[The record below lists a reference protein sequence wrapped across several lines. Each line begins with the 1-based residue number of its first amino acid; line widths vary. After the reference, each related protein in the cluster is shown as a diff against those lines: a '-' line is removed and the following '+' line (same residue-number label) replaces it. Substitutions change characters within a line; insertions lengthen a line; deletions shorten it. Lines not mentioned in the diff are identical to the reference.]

1 MCLFYHTQKK
11 SNGLVHFGG
20 AQLSKYY
27 FRMKLQNKILVI
39 EDDPIQSKLIHN
51 ILSSKNYDVCVANN
65 GALGIQKAFE
75 YNPDLILCDIN
86 MESIDG
92 YQVYNVLKES
102 SLIDHIP
109 FIFISGN
116 SDLGDIRFGLDLGA
130 DDYFAKPFNAEAL
143 VQAVAKRLCRFKK
156 LKEAGKREFKA
167 LFQLSPDGIFLFDEN
182 VIFDANPALI
192 HILGLKSDNLTSYS
206 IKDIIDTTSFHTV
219 EERINRC
226 SKGLLNSFSEM
237 VFLRS
242 EGKKK
247 TEVKLFISVYEK
259 FTGYSLMIGLVTL
272 YKSKQDAEGF
282 DIEVLK
288 ALNKE
293 NVVATELLGKQL
305 TDVFKRQNLVL
316 ENQTP
321 GFFSKRETEVLCLS
335 MEGLPTKLIADQLSI
350 SDRTVEKHRA
360 NLMEKTNSK
369 NIIEVIVFALRNN
382 LIDVM
387 KFIIFGFTA
396 FVE

>member
-1 MCLFYHTQKK
+1 
-11 SNGLVHFGG
+11 
-20 AQLSKYY
+20 
-27 FRMKLQNKILVI
+27 MKLQNKILVI
-39 EDDPIQSKLIHN
+39 EDDPIQLKIIHN
-51 ILSSKNYDVCVANN
+51 ILTSENYDVCVANN

-116 SDLGDIRFGLDLGA
+116 SELDDIRFGLDLGA
-130 DDYFAKPFNAEAL
+130 DDYFAKPFNAEVL
-143 VQAVAKRLCRFKK
+143 VQAITKRICRFKK
-156 LKEAGKREFKA
+156 LKDVGKREFDA
-167 LFQLSPDGIFLFDEN
+167 LFQLSPNGIFLFDEHA
-182 VIFDANPALI
+182 IFDANPALI

-206 IKDIIDTTSFHTV
+206 IKDIIDPVSFHGI
-219 EERINRC
+219 EDRINRC

-237 VFLRS
+237 VYLRS
-242 EGKKK
+242 EGKNK

-272 YKSKQDAEGF
+272 YKSRRDAEGF
-282 DIEVLK
+282 ETEVLK
-288 ALNKE
+288 VLKSE
-293 NVVATELLGKQL
+293 KVVASEMLGKHL
-305 TDVFKRQNLVL
+305 TDVFKRQSLVL
-316 ENQTP
+316 ENQTHE
-321 GFFSKRETEVLCLS
+321 FFSKRETEVLCLS
-335 MEGLPTKLIADQLSI
+335 MEGLPTKLIADKLSI

-382 LIDVM
+382 LIEV
-387 KFIIFGFTA
+387 
-396 FVE
+396 

>member
-1 MCLFYHTQKK
+1 
-11 SNGLVHFGG
+11 
-20 AQLSKYY
+20 
-27 FRMKLQNKILVI
+27 MKLQNKILVI
-39 EDDPIQSKLIHN
+39 EDDLIQSK
-51 ILSSKNYDVCVANN
+51 ILHDILTSKNYDVCVANN

-75 YNPDLILCDIN
+75 YNPDLILCDIT

-102 SLIDHIP
+102 SLIDQIP

-116 SDLGDIRFGLDLGA
+116 SEPDDIRFGLDLGA
-130 DDYFAKPFNAEAL
+130 DDYFAKPFNAEVL
-143 VQAVAKRLCRFKK
+143 IQAIARRLCRFKK
-156 LKEAGKREFKA
+156 LKDAGKHEFKA
-167 LFQLSPDGIFLFDEN
+167 LFQLSPNGIFLFDEHA
-182 VIFDANPALI
+182 IFDANPALI
-192 HILGLKSDNLTSYS
+192 DILGLEGDNLTSYS
-206 IKDIIDTTSFHTV
+206 IMDIIDPISFHAV

-242 EGKKK
+242 EGKNK

-259 FTGYSLMIGLVTL
+259 FSVYSLMIGLVTL
-272 YKSKQDAEGF
+272 YKSRRDSEGF
-282 DIEVLK
+282 ETEVLK
-288 ALNKE
+288 ALKKD

-305 TDVFKRQNLVL
+305 TDVFKRQSLVL
-316 ENQTP
+316 ENQTS

-335 MEGLPTKLIADQLSI
+335 MEGLPTKLIADKLSI

-382 LIDVM
+382 LIEV
-387 KFIIFGFTA
+387 
-396 FVE
+396 

>member
-1 MCLFYHTQKK
+1 M
-11 SNGLVHFGG
+11 
-20 AQLSKYY
+20 
-27 FRMKLQNKILVI
+27 
-39 EDDPIQSKLIHN
+39 
-51 ILSSKNYDVCVANN
+51 ANN

-102 SLIDHIP
+102 SLIDQIP
-109 FIFISGN
+109 FVFISGN
-116 SDLGDIRFGLDLGA
+116 SELNDIRFGLDLGA
-130 DDYFAKPFNAEAL
+130 DDYFTKPFNAEVL
-143 VQAVAKRLCRFKK
+143 IQSIAKRLCRFKK
-156 LKEAGKREFKA
+156 LKEIGKREFKA
-167 LFQLSPDGIFLFDEN
+167 LFQLSPNGIFLFDEH

-192 HILGLKSDNLTSYS
+192 HILGLEKDNLTSYS
-206 IKDIIDTTSFHTV
+206 IQDIIDPISFRTV

-226 SKGLLNSFSEM
+226 SKGLLSSFSEM

-272 YKSKQDAEGF
+272 YKSKRDTEGF
-282 DIEVLK
+282 DNEMLK
-288 ALNKE
+288 AFKRE
-293 NVVATELLGKQL
+293 NVVATEALGKQL
-305 TDVFKRQNLVL
+305 TDVFKRQSLVL
-316 ENQTP
+316 ENQSS

-369 NIIEVIVFALRNN
+369 NIIEVIVFALRHN
-382 LIDVM
+382 LIEV
-387 KFIIFGFTA
+387 
-396 FVE
+396 